1 MYAKQARWWEEAH
14 RGLARMM
21 QPPRR
26 CCSAWACG
34 CACSC
39 VKSCAWHHLRTDG
52 QFGINMVGFNY
63 RTEPKHMAQNAFVKG
78 HKCKVRRHGD
88 DDEYSIIC
96 CFKTG
101 FHPLLL
107 ILHPT

>member
-1 MYAKQARWWEEAH
+1 
-14 RGLARMM
+14 
-21 QPPRR
+21 
-26 CCSAWACG
+26 
-34 CACSC
+34 
-39 VKSCAWHHLRTDG
+39 
-52 QFGINMVGFNY
+52 MVGFNY

-88 DDEYSIIC
+88 DDECSIIC